1 MGPGIC
7 ISNEFS
13 VMTAFPE
20 LLFLSSVFSLFFC
33 LFVCLFLF
41 SLLNESILLLY
52 MGHLYSR
59 LRSLN
64 LSKTFTETYAEGH
77 VNNKIWA
84 EMSRVFSASLCIF
97 DFRLDH

>member
-20 LLFLSSVFSLFFC
+20 LLFLSSV
-33 LFVCLFLF
+33 F

-84 EMSRVFSASLCIF
+84 EISRVFSSSLCIF
-97 DFRLDH
+97 DFRLDY